1 MEDETLVGGDEDF
14 SNISQPQYFP
24 KLIRGGGQD
33 QDEEIKMETNYTF
46 SIPFTGLAPTL
57 QRSSSSQQP

>member
-1 MEDETLVGGDEDF
+1 MDDDTLGGGDEEF
-14 SNISQPQYFP
+14 SNISQPQSFP

-33 QDEEIKMETNYTF
+33 QDEEIKMETSIPF

-57 QRSSSSQQP
+57 

>member
-1 MEDETLVGGDEDF
+1 MEDDTLDGGDEEF
-14 SNISQPQYFP
+14 SNISQPQSFP

-33 QDEEIKMETNYTF
+33 QDEEIKMETSMPF

-57 QRSSSSQQP
+57 